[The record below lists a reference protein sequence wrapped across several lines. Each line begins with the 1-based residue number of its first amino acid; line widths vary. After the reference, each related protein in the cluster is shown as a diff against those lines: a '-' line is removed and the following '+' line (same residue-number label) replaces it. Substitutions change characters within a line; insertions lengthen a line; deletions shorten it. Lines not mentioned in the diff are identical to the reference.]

1 MCFLLHFFISF
12 GGIIFL
18 QINLVHVFASNLTL
32 HIPSEDES
40 SVGIESMAFP
50 GVVDGMNTL

>member
-1 MCFLLHFFISF
+1 M
-12 GGIIFL
+12 
-18 QINLVHVFASNLTL
+18 HVFASNLTL

-50 GVVDGMNTL
+50 GVVNGMNTL